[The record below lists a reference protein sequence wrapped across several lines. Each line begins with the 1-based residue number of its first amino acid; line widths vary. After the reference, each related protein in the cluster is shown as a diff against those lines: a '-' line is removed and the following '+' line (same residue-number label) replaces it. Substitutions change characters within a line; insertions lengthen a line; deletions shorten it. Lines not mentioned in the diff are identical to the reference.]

1 MSLESKPMFRKMIY
15 PFYDSETACIVIIIL
30 MLLILMFSIAGIS
43 VAQEVPHYN
52 GYVWVPVVLA
62 IMSAIILLPAAIRL
76 IKHYLARFSQ
86 NSNP

>member
-1 MSLESKPMFRKMIY
+1 MTLQPKPMFRKIIY

-30 MLLILMFSIAGIS
+30 MLLILIFSIAGIS
-43 VAQEVPHYN
+43 VAREVPQYN

-76 IKHYLARFSQ
+76 IKHYLARFSKHP
-86 NSNP
+86 NP